1 MANLAAFLSHFRG
14 LETLAVRGMWKYKS
28 TRAEERGSQLLA
40 TTIGKNKETLS
51 FPLVHFNH
59 QVYNNPGYC
68 FPIIDAATKCLK
80 LTQLG
85 MSLPPRWLGAGLP
98 GTAQP
103 ASLPG
108 NAQDRH
114 ETQHELLGVV
124 APNPYNWKCCIIK
137 FDWQHC
143 GQGYGNRRI
152 SVVAI
157 QFRPAV
163 CWLFCCL

>member
-1 MANLAAFLSHFRG
+1 MANLSAFLSHFQG
-14 LETLAVRGMWKYKS
+14 LETLAVRDMWKYKS
-28 TRAEERGSQLLA
+28 TRAQERGSQLLA
-40 TTIGKNKETLS
+40 TTIGNHKETLS
-51 FPLVHFNH
+51 FLLVHFNH

-68 FPIIDAATKCLK
+68 FPIIDAATKCRK

-85 MSLPPRWLGAGLP
+85 MSLSPRWLEPACLGLLN
-98 GTAQP
+98 Q
-103 ASLPG
+103 LPFLVMLRI
-108 NAQDRH
+108 DMK
-114 ETQHELLGVV
+114 TQHELLRVV

-137 FDWQHC
+137 IDRQHC
-143 GQGYGNRRI
+143 AQGYGNRRI